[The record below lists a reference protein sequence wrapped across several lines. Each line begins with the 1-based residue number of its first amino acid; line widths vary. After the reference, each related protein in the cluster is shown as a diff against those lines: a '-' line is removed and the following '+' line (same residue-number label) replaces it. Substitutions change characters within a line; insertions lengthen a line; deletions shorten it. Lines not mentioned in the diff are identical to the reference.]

1 MAAIGFRGCP
11 EIDRGHGRMA
21 APPLLQKQQGRYQVP
36 EATET
41 PTIPSPLPW
50 QAQQW
55 QRLGAQWRASR
66 CPHALLLSGQ
76 AGLGKRRF
84 AEAFSALVLCEQPR
98 DGLACGQCRGCRLW
112 QAGSHPDFLRVEPD
126 KPGGPLKVDEIRQ
139 LGGFVGR
146 TSGRGGARVVWLA
159 PAEAMNVNAANALLK
174 NLEEPAPSVIFLLIT
189 DSPSGLLPTIRS
201 RCQSV
206 AFPAPGEESALRWLQ
221 EGGLDGRAARRALA
235 LAGGAPLLALEL
247 AEPESREAREQFLA
261 DLGALSLGGAG
272 AVPVAG
278 RWENPPEGVELSQ
291 LLQFW
296 QQWLAQMLRARSCDL
311 TADEQVMGLLQRL
324 PGAGPESLRPLFSFY
339 DQLLQAR
346 QALVGGA
353 NPNKRLL
360 VEELMI
366 RWAKLYR

>member
-1 MAAIGFRGCP
+1 MS
-11 EIDRGHGRMA
+11 E
-21 APPLLQKQQGRYQVP
+21 
-36 EATET
+36 TEQST
-41 PTIPSPLPW
+41 VPSPLPW
-50 QAQQW
+50 QTEQW
-55 QRLGAQWRASR
+55 QRLGAQWRAGR

-84 AEAFSALVLCEQPR
+84 AEAFAALTLCEQPR

-112 QAGSHPDFLRVEPD
+112 QAGSHPDFLRVEPE
-126 KPGGPLKVDEIRQ
+126 KPGGPLKVEQIRQ
-139 LGGFVGR
+139 LGSFVGR
-146 TSGRGGARVVWLA
+146 TSGREGARVVWLA

-174 NLEEPAPSVIFLLIT
+174 NLEEPAASVIFLLIT

-206 AFPAPGEESALRWLQ
+206 AFPAPGEEAALRWLH
-221 EGGLDGRAARRALA
+221 EGGLDGQAARRALV
-235 LAGGAPLLALEL
+235 LSGGAPLLALEL
-247 AEPESREAREQFLA
+247 AEPESREAREQFLS
-261 DLGALSLGGAG
+261 DLTALAQGNSSAVSL
-272 AVPVAG
+272 AG
-278 RWENPPEGVELSQ
+278 RWESPPEGVELSQ

-296 QQWLAQMLRARSCDL
+296 LQWLAQMLRARSCDL

-324 PGAGPESLRPLFSFY
+324 PGTGEECLRPLFTFY

-346 QALVGGA
+346 QALIGGA

-360 VEELMI
+360 VEELAV

>member
-1 MAAIGFRGCP
+1 MP
-11 EIDRGHGRMA
+11 E
-21 APPLLQKQQGRYQVP
+21 
-36 EATET
+36 TEHST
-41 PTIPSPLPW
+41 VPSPLPW
-50 QAQQW
+50 QADQW
-55 QRLGAQWRASR
+55 QRLGAQWRAGR
-66 CPHALLLSGQ
+66 CPHALLFSGQ

-84 AEAFSALVLCEQPR
+84 AEAFAALVLCEQPQQ
-98 DGLACGQCRGCRLW
+98 GLACGQCRGCRLW
-112 QAGSHPDFLRVEPD
+112 RAGSHPDFLRVEPE
-126 KPGGPLKVDEIRQ
+126 KPGGPLKVEQVRQ

-146 TSGRGGARVVWLA
+146 TSGREGARVVWLA

-174 NLEEPAPSVIFLLIT
+174 NLEEPAASVIFLLIT

-206 AFPAPGEESALRWLQ
+206 GFPAPGEESALRWLQ
-221 EGGLDGRAARRALA
+221 EGGLDGRAARRALS
-235 LAGGAPLLALEL
+235 LSGGAPLLALAL
-247 AEPESREAREQFLA
+247 AEPESREARDQFLA
-261 DLGALSLGGAG
+261 DLTVLAQGGAS
-272 AVPVAG
+272 AVSLAG

-311 TADEQVMGLLQRL
+311 TAEGQVMALLQRL
-324 PGAGPESLRPLFSFY
+324 PGTGEESQRPLFSFY

-346 QALVGGA
+346 QALIGGA

-360 VEELMI
+360 LEELMI